1 VSIRK
6 VVNTQEFI
14 CFYPLVIDLAWQSH
28 CQVADFGLY
37 NVFFMRDAR
46 QFVYLMAASDN
57 KMAGQ

>member
-1 VSIRK
+1 M
-6 VVNTQEFI
+6 VNTQEFI